1 MYHIETATPLD
12 AGRIRLSYRD
22 GFAGDINV
30 ARLIEA
36 GGVFSFL
43 RDPAHFSKVLI
54 GEDGRW
60 LYWVDPDGDEVDL
73 CADALRYEAEQ
84 RPVDDMA
91 AAE

>member
-12 AGRIRLSYRD
+12 AGRIRLRYRD
-22 GFAGDINV
+22 GFEGEVTV

-36 GGVFSFL
+36 GGVFAFL
-43 RDPAHFSKVLI
+43 HDASQFAKVQI

-84 RPVDDMA
+84 HAVDELA